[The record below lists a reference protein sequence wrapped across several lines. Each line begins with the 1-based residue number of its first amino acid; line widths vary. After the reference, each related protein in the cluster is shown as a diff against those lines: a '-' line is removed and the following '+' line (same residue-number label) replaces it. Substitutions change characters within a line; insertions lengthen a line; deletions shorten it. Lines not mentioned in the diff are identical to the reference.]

1 MDFYEHIHGNNSNI
15 FYGISAFPI
24 LKETTSTNMKT
35 IQGNKVGLRNV
46 AGLVSEP

>member
-1 MDFYEHIHGNNSNI
+1 MGFQP
-15 FYGISAFPI
+15 FPI

-35 IQGNKVGLRNV
+35 IKGNKVGLRNV